1 MEILSVSEFIN
12 NLKNQLEGQFKLV
25 VVEGE
30 VSNLT
35 YSATG
40 HYYFNLLDANAM
52 LSVALFKMDAFRN
65 PLIKSLK
72 NGDKIICTGP
82 ISVYAKRGTFQ
93 LVVKQL
99 FPAGKGNLQV
109 EFEILKQKLTAE
121 GLFDIST
128 KKKIPSFPSKVAVIT
143 SESGA
148 ALVDFVN
155 IFKRRSIWMDI
166 TVFPSLVQG
175 DTAPKS
181 LIKALKLAQTYKDF
195 DVIVLTRGGGS
206 MEDLWAFNSEELVR
220 EIAKCETPVIS
231 AIGHEVDFTLS
242 DFVADL
248 RAETPSAAAEL
259 LTAPQVQIKERLL
272 LANKSLNNLLKIT
285 HSDLVIKLNR
295 YRPEN
300 LLRQLQNTMNDF
312 NRRLNRCDIRNRLL
326 QLTRIHEKLFLLD
339 EFFMKLNRTLNQKV
353 ELTNFKVET
362 MLAKLKMLSPKLV
375 LERGYSYVQ
384 TEQNEVIASSKNFKK
399 LPKNAQLKIHF
410 FDGENH
416 VQKLD

>member
-1 MEILSVSEFIN
+1 MEILTVSEFIN
-12 NLKNQLEGQFKLV
+12 GLKNQLENQYKLI

-35 YSATG
+35 YSSTG
-40 HYYFNLLDANAM
+40 HYYFNLLDENAM

-65 PLIKSLK
+65 PLIKTLK

-82 ISVYAKRGTFQ
+82 ISVYAKRGSFQ

-109 EFEILKQKLTAE
+109 EFELLKQKLTAE
-121 GLFDIST
+121 GLFDISS
-128 KKKIPSFPSKVAVIT
+128 KKKIPDFPSKIAVIT

-148 ALVDFVN
+148 ALVDFTN
-155 IFKRRSIWMDI
+155 IFKRRSIWMDLTI
-166 TVFPSLVQG
+166 FPSLVQG
-175 DTAPKS
+175 DTAPQS
-181 LIKALKLAQTYKDF
+181 IIKALKLAESIGQF
-195 DVIVLTRGGGS
+195 DVIVITRGGGS
-206 MEDLWAFNSEELVR
+206 MEDLWAFNNEELVR
-220 EIAKCETPVIS
+220 TMAKCKTPIIS
-231 AIGHEVDFTLS
+231 AIGHEVDFTLC

-259 LTAPQVQIKERLL
+259 LTAPQVRIKERML

-285 HSDLVIKLNR
+285 HSDLLLKLNR

-300 LLRQLQNTMNDF
+300 LLRQLQNKINDY

-339 EFFMKLNRTLNQKV
+339 EFLMKLTKFIGKQV
-353 ELTNFKVET
+353 EFNNFKIET
-362 MLAKLKMLSPKLV
+362 MQAKLKMLSPKLV
-375 LERGYSYVQ
+375 LERGYSFVQ
-384 TEQNEVIASSKNFKK
+384 TSSGEVISSSKSFRQ
-399 LPKNAQLKIHF
+399 LPKFAELKIHF
-410 FDGENH
+410 FDGDNN